1 MDPRTYN
8 DCNSWLKV
16 QQQPQDLE
24 ELQDNTNQDSNSTK
38 YGELIENTT
47 HYEESRHDV
56 FLSLQDCDSYFTNKL
71 YNALYERKINAFKDV
86 GSIGLR
92 EDIFPTV
99 VREAFEE
106 SRIIIIVFS
115 SFYAY
120 SIRCI
125 EALAMIINSI
135 ATKGK
140 LVFPIFYYT
149 DPSKVRHQSGSFGLA
164 MTKHGHRLN
173 NDIKMQRWKFA
184 LSEAS
189 HMLGWSITRM
199 YKEENVI
206 LRIVEV
212 VSHRLHLEQL
222 TKSVQSIGNTMEHGG
237 PGHDVSIL
245 SFEEAYSD
253 SNIFVGDLYEAL
265 YESNINAF
273 KDVGSSEWSE
283 DSGPIA
289 LRAIKESRISII
301 VFSESDAYSEWCL
314 DALVMILDCVK
325 TKGKLVLPV
334 FYNVDPSEVSH
345 QTVIFG
351 LAMAELEDKLQDN
364 MEKVEK
370 WRLALSEAA
379 HRLGWSLEKGE
390 EIDVI
395 PNIVEEVSN
404 HLRFEHLTRSEE

>member
-1 MDPRTYN
+1 
-8 DCNSWLKV
+8 
-16 QQQPQDLE
+16 
-24 ELQDNTNQDSNSTK
+24 
-38 YGELIENTT
+38 
-47 HYEESRHDV
+47 
-56 FLSLQDCDSYFTNKL
+56 
-71 YNALYERKINAFKDV
+71 
-86 GSIGLR
+86 
-92 EDIFPTV
+92 
-99 VREAFEE
+99 
-106 SRIIIIVFS
+106 
-115 SFYAY
+115 
-120 SIRCI
+120 
-125 EALAMIINSI
+125 
-135 ATKGK
+135 
-140 LVFPIFYYT
+140 
-149 DPSKVRHQSGSFGLA
+149 
-164 MTKHGHRLN
+164 
-173 NDIKMQRWKFA
+173 
-184 LSEAS
+184 
-189 HMLGWSITRM
+189 
-199 YKEENVI
+199 
-206 LRIVEV
+206 
-212 VSHRLHLEQL
+212 
-222 TKSVQSIGNTMEHGG
+222 MEHG
-237 PGHDVSIL
+237 GHDVSIL

-289 LRAIKESRISII
+289 LRAIKESRISVI

-314 DALVMILDCVK
+314 DAVVMILDCVQ

-345 QTVIFG
+345 QTGIFG